1 MTTYGRDQ
9 VNGTAEGKVN
19 NPYMPRYEE
28 LLSRVNNFSIIEST
42 LRGSFF
48 YTYITNSLDLL
59 FK

>member
-1 MTTYGRDQ
+1 MTSNGRLYK
-9 VNGTAEGKVN
+9 VNGTTEAKKS

-48 YTYITNSLDLL
+48 YDE
-59 FK
+59 

>member
-48 YTYITNSLDLL
+48 ILT
-59 FK
+59 